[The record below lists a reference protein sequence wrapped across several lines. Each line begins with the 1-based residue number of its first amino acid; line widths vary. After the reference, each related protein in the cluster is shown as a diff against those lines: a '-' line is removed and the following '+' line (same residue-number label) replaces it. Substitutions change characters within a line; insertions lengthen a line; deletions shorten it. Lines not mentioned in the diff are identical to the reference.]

1 MSTEAPALT
10 TAGELASGDLAPRE
24 NQVESVYRDLRKN
37 VEINVGKTCNNKCVF
52 CLDGM
57 PAKEDLKFIDFE
69 VMKRELERW
78 RSEGHLSVGFLGG
91 EPTTYLKIVE
101 SVAYAKELGY
111 TRIALATNAMML
123 RRMEFTDKL
132 LAAGLS
138 RVTISMHGHTAEL
151 EDKLVMVP
159 GAFEKKK
166 TAIQN
171 LLTRKREGQLKDGV
185 SVNIVLNGWNYR
197 SLLPMMKFFFDT
209 MGLDDLRVNFVR
221 PEGYA
226 EGNAE
231 LTPALTD
238 VVPILTKAI
247 LLNEYHFKKT
257 FTFGGFPL
265 CVLPEELLRSKQL
278 LAKYC
283 GDVFRDLS
291 TDCSIRADG
300 AHGVAAHEEG
310 RARFNWQ
317 DRKRFDL
324 KHHLEQCTR
333 CALTDVCE
341 GVWRGYLDI
350 YGSSEISPL
359 VWEQGKA
366 TRVTPRA
373 HVAPKDRG
381 AAKRAKI
388 PVRLMVIQD

>member
-1 MSTEAPALT
+1 
-10 TAGELASGDLAPRE
+10 
-24 NQVESVYRDLRKN
+24 
-37 VEINVGKTCNNKCVF
+37 
-52 CLDGM
+52 
-57 PAKEDLKFIDFE
+57 
-69 VMKRELERW
+69 
-78 RSEGHLSVGFLGG
+78 
-91 EPTTYLKIVE
+91 
-101 SVAYAKELGY
+101 
-111 TRIALATNAMML
+111 
-123 RRMEFTDKL
+123 
-132 LAAGLS
+132 
-138 RVTISMHGHTAEL
+138 
-151 EDKLVMVP
+151 
-159 GAFEKKK
+159 
-166 TAIQN
+166 
-171 LLTRKREGQLKDGV
+171 
-185 SVNIVLNGWNYR
+185 VLNGWNYR

-366 TRVTPRA
+366 TRTTPRA

-381 AAKRAKI
+381 GAKRAKI